1 MPTKPKQTQEIA
13 DSNITTIPKIKKK
26 SLFDHVKEIRQ
37 NQRPDYYKALSD
49 DDKKSFNHF
58 MIVRALSMDASIV
71 EDMAQLY
78 QIHDKIPSA
87 QFYQLLIAIVPK
99 STRFFPWVKSKKIRY
114 GKELVGYIGKRF
126 KIPNGQANE
135 YISILISSKQGEQEL
150 EQILQSFG
158 LSEKE
163 INNLFEEK
171 NNE

>member
-1 MPTKPKQTQEIA
+1 MPKSIDTT
-13 DSNITTIPKIKKK
+13 TTILKIKKK

-37 NQRPDYYKALSD
+37 VQNPDYYKTLSD

-99 STRFFPWVKSKKIRY
+99 STRFFPWVKSKKVRY

-126 KIPNGQANE
+126 KIPNYQANE

-163 INNLFEEK
+163 INELFEEK
-171 NNE
+171 TNE

>member
-1 MPTKPKQTQEIA
+1 MPKSTDI
-13 DSNITTIPKIKKK
+13 ITTTKIKKK

-37 NQRPDYYKALSD
+37 VQNPDYYKTLSD

-126 KIPNGQANE
+126 KIPNYQANE
-135 YISILISSKQGEQEL
+135 YLGILISNPNGTSEL
-150 EQILQSFG
+150 QFILQSFG
-158 LSEKE
+158 LNE
-163 INNLFEEK
+163 IEMQNILDAPTEY
-171 NNE
+171 